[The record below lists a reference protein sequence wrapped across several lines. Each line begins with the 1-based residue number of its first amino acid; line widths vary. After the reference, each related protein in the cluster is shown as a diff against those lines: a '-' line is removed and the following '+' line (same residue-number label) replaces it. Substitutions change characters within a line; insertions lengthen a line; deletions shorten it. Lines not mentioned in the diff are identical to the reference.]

1 MKFLSSLLWPLWST
15 PFKNIL
21 KIALFILFQ
30 PTVHSNAS
38 FYIHFNN
45 RKTISEFNF
54 IERIGNSICISFCN
68 YRFLFDKFF
77 CSSKRFAKVILNIQI
92 ECIHN
97 PHAGN
102 SICFFTNITV
112 IFHHLYL
119 VCTLK
124 LHWQRPYFY

>member
-1 MKFLSSLLWPLWST
+1 MQVSTYILIIEKRYLNLILLKEL
-15 PFKNIL
+15 
-21 KIALFILFQ
+21 AILFAFHFVI
-30 PTVHSNAS
+30 TGFYLTNFFAS
-38 FYIHFNN
+38 
-45 RKTISEFNF
+45 
-54 IERIGNSICISFCN
+54 
-68 YRFLFDKFF
+68 